1 MGTPANPTSQMRVAE
16 PIRILIADGHALFRQ
31 ALRSIL
37 EAEPDFDVVAEASDV
52 GQVLSEAGRATPDV
66 VLLDESLAV
75 GSVGHTASL
84 LHGSVPGCQ
93 IVVLASD
100 EDDAELLAAVEAGVT
115 GFITKNVGLGELLEG
130 TRLVHEGQALIPPT
144 MLRTLLTTLRER
156 RLREREALLRISQ
169 LTTREREVL
178 ELLASGAKNRAI
190 AKALMISPDTART
203 HVQNI
208 LGKLGLHSRL
218 EAARFA
224 RQTELVVDAVA
235 DGMALRG
242 QVLPT
247 RANRIA
253 SGGAGGQRPRAYIHE
268 PHDAITASNPAPI

>member
-1 MGTPANPTSQMRVAE
+1 MRVAE
-16 PIRILIADGHALFRQ
+16 PIRVLVADGHALFRQ

-37 EAEPDFDVVAEASDV
+37 EAEPDFEVVAEASDV
-52 GQVLSEAGRATPDV
+52 GQVLSEAERATPDV

-75 GSVGHTASL
+75 ASIGHTASL
-84 LHGSVPGCQ
+84 LRGSVPGCQ

-130 TRLVHEGQALIPPT
+130 TRLVHQGRALIPPT
-144 MLRTLLTTLRER
+144 MLRKLLATLLER
-156 RLREREALLRISQ
+156 RLREREALVRISR
-169 LTTREREVL
+169 LTAREREVL
-178 ELLASGAKNRAI
+178 ELIASGAKNRAI

-203 HVQNI
+203 HVQNL

-218 EAARFA
+218 EAAGFA
-224 RQTELVVDAVA
+224 RQAELVVEAVV

-242 QVLPT
+242 RVPST

-253 SGGAGGQRPRAYIHE
+253 SGSGGGKHPRVYTHE
-268 PHDAITASNPAPI
+268 PQDAIAGSTPSPIWRDRCR

>member
-1 MGTPANPTSQMRVAE
+1 MRVAE
-16 PIRILIADGHALFRQ
+16 PIRVLIADGHALFRQ

-84 LHGSVPGCQ
+84 LRGSVPGCQ

-218 EAARFA
+218 EAAGFA
-224 RQTELVVDAVA
+224 RQTQLVVDAVA

-242 QVLPT
+242 QVPPT

-253 SGGAGGQRPRAYIHE
+253 SGGAGGQRPRASIHE
-268 PHDAITASNPAPI
+268 PHDAITASNPSVI